1 MLGRFISFEGPDGSG
16 KTSVLEQILP
26 EIRKWTDKNVILT
39 REPGGSEIAESVR
52 HIILKPENTAMDSRT
67 EALLY
72 AASRRQH
79 LAERVLPALNRGD
92 WVITDRYVDSSIA
105 YQGVAR
111 GIGIEEVYEMNQ
123 FATEGL
129 MPELTLYLDVRA
141 EVGLSRIERNRHV
154 DEINRLD
161 KEKLEFHQQ
170 VRQGYLQVLE
180 RFPERIVK
188 INAEN
193 DIDTVSKDCLEA
205 ILNHIRKE
213 EETGL

>member
-193 DIDTVSKDCLEA
+193 DIDTVSKECLEA

>member
-180 RFPERIVK
+180 RFPERIVQ